1 MIKGNDFVKT
11 FFPNKLPIL
20 KKGPIDSLLFSIPC
34 WWKIPSIEELDEKL
48 RSSDFAENVF
58 FLETSRRDVLSA
70 RYPQLI
76 LGPIYNFVRTVRRVL
91 FCSMYNR

>member
-48 RSSDFAENVF
+48 RSSDFAENIF
-58 FLETSRRDVLSA
+58 FLETSGRDVLSA
-70 RYPQLI
+70 RYPQFI
-76 LGPIYNFVRTVRRVL
+76 LGPIYHFVRTVQSFL
-91 FCSMYNR
+91 FCSL

>member
-1 MIKGNDFVKT
+1 MIKGNDFVKS
-11 FFPNKLPIL
+11 FYPNKLPIL

-48 RSSDFAENVF
+48 RSSDFAENIF
-58 FLETSRRDVLSA
+58 FLETSGRDVLSA

-76 LGPIYNFVRTVRRVL
+76 LGPIDNFVRTVQSVL
-91 FCSMYNR
+91 FCSL